1 LGVTGPV
8 VIADIVGDPEIPKI
22 RILCIDTVVYTADD
36 GVGETSTRVTYM
48 VLLVPS
54 PIILTA
60 DTLIK

>member
-1 LGVTGPV
+1 LPLELPIIG
-8 VIADIVGDPEIPKI
+8 
-22 RILCIDTVVYTADD
+22 ILLHNDTVVYTADD
-36 GVGETSTRVTYM
+36 EGVGETSTRDTYM